1 MMAQR
6 LLIALACAAALT
18 ACGGDDEQAGGGSAP
33 KKLKVGVIPIADV
46 APLYLGI
53 EKGFFK
59 EENLEI
65 EPKLAEG
72 GAAIVP
78 AVVSGANDIGFS
90 NTTSLLIAASK
101 GLPVQILSQGDIGGT
116 GDDDAPDALLVKK
129 GSDIREPKQLEG
141 KTVAVNTLNNVGPLT
156 INNALEK
163 RGVDYKSVKYVEVP
177 FPEAVAALEAD
188 RVDAIWV
195 VEPFQTAA
203 TNAGHKILFHPFEE
217 AAPNFTVATY
227 FTTKE
232 FMAKEKDTVER
243 FTRAINKSLEY
254 AQQHPDEI
262 RKVVTTYTKIPEALA
277 QKMVLP
283 RWGVDL
289 HEDTIE
295 LTSRLALKYGLIEK
309 QPDLDELIYR
319 GG

>member
-1 MMAQR
+1 MTAKK
-6 LLIALACAAALT
+6 LLPALACAAALV
-18 ACGGDDEQAGGGSAP
+18 ACGGDDEQSGGSGP

-65 EPKLAEG
+65 EPVLAEG

-78 AVVSGANDIGFS
+78 AVVSGTNQIGFS
-90 NTTSLLIAASK
+90 NTTSLLIASSK
-101 GLPVQILSQGDIGGT
+101 GLPVQIISQGDIGGT
-116 GDDDAPDALLVKK
+116 GDKDAPDALLVKK
-129 GSDIREPKQLEG
+129 GSDINEPKELEG
-141 KTVAVNTLNNVGPLT
+141 KTIAVNTLSNVGPLT
-156 INNALEK
+156 VNNALEK
-163 RGVDYKSVKYVEVP
+163 RGVDYKSVKYIEVP

-203 TNAGHKILFHPFEE
+203 TSAGHKILFHPFEE

-232 FMAKEKDTVER
+232 FMGKEKETVDR
-243 FTRAINKSLEY
+243 FRRAISKSLEY
-254 AQQHPDEI
+254 AQQHPDEV
-262 RKVVTTYTKIPEALA
+262 RKVVTTYTKIPDVLA

-295 LTSRLALKYGLIEK
+295 LTSRLALKYGFIEK
-309 QPDLDELIYR
+309 EPDLDELIYR

>member
-1 MMAQR
+1 MTAKK
-6 LLIALACAAALT
+6 LLPALACAAALV
-18 ACGGDDEQAGGGSAP
+18 ACGGDDEQSGGSGP

-65 EPKLAEG
+65 EPVLAEG

-78 AVVSGANDIGFS
+78 AVISGTNQIGFS
-90 NTTSLLIAASK
+90 NTTSLLIASSK
-101 GLPVQILSQGDIGGT
+101 GLPVQIISQGDIGGT
-116 GDDDAPDALLVKK
+116 GDKDAPDALLVKK
-129 GSDIREPKQLEG
+129 GSDINEPKELEG
-141 KTVAVNTLNNVGPLT
+141 KTIAVNTLSNVGPLT
-156 INNALEK
+156 VNNALEK

-203 TNAGHKILFHPFEE
+203 TSAGHKILFHPFEE

-232 FMAKEKDTVER
+232 FMGKEKETVDR
-243 FTRAINKSLEY
+243 FRRAISKSLEY
-254 AQQHPDEI
+254 AQQHPDEV
-262 RKVVTTYTKIPEALA
+262 RKVVTTYTKIPDVLA

-295 LTSRLALKYGLIEK
+295 LTSQLALKYGFIEK
-309 QPDLDELIYR
+309 EPDLDELIYR